1 MGGPPST
8 VWAPVFPSLS
18 AWFLSVGEG
27 PVVTGQ
33 PPSQAWVSMVTDA
46 SSQAWPWGSS
56 RGLCQ
61 GALGHGWVA
70 CFMVRH
76 LLFVPSHCAPAGLAF

>member
-1 MGGPPST
+1 MGSATQRCLGPS
-8 VWAPVFPSLS
+8 FLSLS
-18 AWFLSVGEG
+18 AWFLLVGEG

-46 SSQAWPWGSS
+46 SSQAWPWGSA

-76 LLFVPSHCAPAGLAF
+76 LLIVPSHCAPAGLAF